1 MRMRLKQ
8 WCSAESGTLEQGYA
22 PRAAADLCSIV
33 SSGRRCVTLAR
44 SS

>member
-22 PRAAADLCSIV
+22 AADLCSIV

-44 SS
+44 S